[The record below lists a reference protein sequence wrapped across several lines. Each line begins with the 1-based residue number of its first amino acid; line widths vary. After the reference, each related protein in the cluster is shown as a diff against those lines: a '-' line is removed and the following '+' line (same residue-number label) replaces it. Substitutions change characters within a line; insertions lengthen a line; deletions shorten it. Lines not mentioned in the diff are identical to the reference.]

1 MDDHTQLQE
10 ERDNTEY
17 HARDQVGLQVHIIYY
32 AYLFV
37 HWSASP
43 ISQWCSSSDG
53 PLKRDQS
60 DMLKEENS
68 RIAKP
73 LLLYSCMIL

>member
-43 ISQWCSSSDG
+43 MQ
-53 PLKRDQS
+53 
-60 DMLKEENS
+60 
-68 RIAKP
+68 
-73 LLLYSCMIL
+73 